1 MPYYIDPNLY
11 FKIVR
16 NMEES
21 FLTDFNMIIE
31 EYGFYQKLTPKM
43 QLRWTGSFQRHEGS
57 LNVCQSNP
65 NPSVSTSNFRR

>member
-16 NMEES
+16 NMEDS

-31 EYGFYQKLTPKM
+31 EYSFYQKLTPKM
-43 QLRWTGSFQRHEGS
+43 QNELIKAIFPAFHKQFSKS
-57 LNVCQSNP
+57 LFNSCE
-65 NPSVSTSNFRR
+65 